1 MHFTSSTTTRLL
13 LLLCTLSAAVRAQDF
28 DYRIDAGAVTITR
41 YRGSGGA
48 VNIPGTINGLPV
60 TSIGGHAFFGCTGLT
75 SITIPNSVTS
85 IGPQAFYGL
94 TGLTSVAIPNSVTSI
109 GQYAFCNCFALANV
123 AIPNSVTTIG
133 ACAFANCALTSIAL
147 PNSVISIGNEAF
159 SGCPGLLA
167 ITVDALNLAF
177 ASQDGVMFNKSQA
190 TLIQCPGGK
199 TGSYTIPDSVTSIGR
214 NAFKGCT
221 GLISI
226 TIPDS
231 VNSIGGGAFERCT
244 GLISIAI
251 PNSVTS
257 IKPYAFSYCTS
268 LTSVTIPDSVT
279 SILDGAF
286 FGCTSLTAITIPDS
300 VTSIGR
306 VTGFEEPPAVDAF
319 LGCTRLTGVYFEG
332 DAPADYNLAFGETP
346 ATIYF
351 LPGTTGWGSDYS
363 RRPTAPWVLPN
374 PVILGFGDSFGVRTN
389 RFGFIISWATNDI
402 PVAVEACAD
411 LTQPTWLPVG
421 SVTLKNGSAYFSD
434 ADWANHPARFYRV
447 RSE

>member
-1 MHFTSSTTTRLL
+1 MAVHFTSSTTTRLL

-257 IKPYAFSYCTS
+257 ISRTPSR
-268 LTSVTIPDSVT
+268 I
-279 SILDGAF
+279 
-286 FGCTSLTAITIPDS
+286 
-300 VTSIGR
+300 
-306 VTGFEEPPAVDAF
+306 
-319 LGCTRLTGVYFEG
+319 
-332 DAPADYNLAFGETP
+332 APA
-346 ATIYF
+346 
-351 LPGTTGWGSDYS
+351 
-363 RRPTAPWVLPN
+363 
-374 PVILGFGDSFGVRTN
+374 
-389 RFGFIISWATNDI
+389 
-402 PVAVEACAD
+402 
-411 LTQPTWLPVG
+411 
-421 SVTLKNGSAYFSD
+421 
-434 ADWANHPARFYRV
+434 
-447 RSE
+447 